1 MSMRFVIAVLSAT
14 VLWGAPNLARVPL
27 TFQPSTR
34 TSEFIASTGGL
45 NVVVT
50 PSGATLEHG
59 TMRLIG
65 VNSHAPAVP
74 DELLSS
80 YSNYLIDRDPRKW
93 RTHVPNYRRIRYR
106 NVYPGIDVIYYG
118 NPRELEF
125 DFVVAPGANP
135 RQIRLKLD
143 SPDLRIRLPRIYQN
157 DHVIPGRVI
166 RRGNRVTFD
175 VAAYDH
181 SQPLVIDPTLSYAAV
196 FGGGGSDQGT
206 VIAVDSTGATYVAGN
221 SGSSNF
227 PVVNGQSGQGGA
239 FLAKISPAGDAL
251 VYSTYLSFPF
261 QMLSPNGPGN
271 FAIDS
276 SGNLYYAGP
285 FFTSPDGSSPPVVG
299 PAPLGTCIA
308 GVPAALY
315 VAKLSFDGTSL
326 FYSGCIAG
334 TTYAGALNVV
344 ALDGI
349 GNAYVA
355 GMNESSGFPLV
366 NPLPYPPST
375 NLGPPRSFVLK
386 LGPDGTLLYSSFVGG
401 SNGDIIRAITAD
413 AAGNIYLTG
422 QTNSP
427 DFPIKNAIQ
436 PQPPSSLPSFVAKI
450 KADGS
455 DYAYSTYFG
464 GSNGDVVLAIASD
477 AAGKTYLAGSTMS
490 GDFPLSANAF
500 QNRFDG
506 TFLFKTA
513 DAANTWSRSDS
524 GLPATATVV
533 QVDPQQ
539 SATVYAVSSG
549 GLFKS
554 TDRGASWHGTAAAA
568 VSSLWID
575 PVDSTLY
582 IGTTHGDFV
591 RSRDGGA
598 TFVPLAAALGGNL
611 NGVAFDAT
619 NRLVIYA
626 RWGGHG
632 STDGI
637 YKSADG
643 GDTWKPTGLVGAM
656 NGSGP
661 FAVDPA
667 RPSVLYAEG
676 RNRGLLESSDGGNTW
691 APLGG
696 DVSQIVVDSKS
707 TLYSTSQY
715 IVHVYPLGGVSI
727 DKVAPGTIGTL
738 LIDPTNSSIWYA
750 TIFGTNSQGIYKT
763 TDGGD
768 TWQLVNTGLPSSLST
783 TSLALDPSTPQT
795 LYLGTSPNS
804 DGFFAK
810 LSPDGSS
817 LQYSTYL
824 GGSGID
830 ASVAIAVDAAGNS
843 YLAGTTDSTDFP
855 LQSAFRQT
863 GSGFAA
869 EFDATN
875 NLVWS
880 SLLGGASPTSI
891 ALGSKSEMYLTG
903 SATSTTFSTPGAL
916 GPLISG
922 NVFRTTN
929 GGTAWTGTTLPT
941 TISPVGVSAI
951 AIDPNNSSHVYALA
965 DRLYASNDGGQTWL
979 PLGSPIPT
987 PYVPVPYGAPVK
999 LLIDPV
1005 NASTVYVAGG
1015 FCAAINGVFTGCGV
1029 AKSVDGGATWT
1040 VNQVAVP
1047 PPNQPPIFA
1056 IGLAIDPKT
1065 PSVLYAAATGGI
1077 YKSTDGGV
1085 TWNTSG
1091 ILSSAVAVAVDPV
1104 NSSILYASMGT
1115 SLSLGTPSSGDSLGL
1130 FKSEDGGATWTPI
1143 NTGLPS
1149 GWFAN
1154 NFVLDPS
1161 VPQRIYA
1168 VGSSSTPGL
1177 YRSDDGGNHWLSIGA
1192 GLPTPVNS
1200 LTLDQTK
1207 SSTLYA
1213 GPAAGGLY
1221 RSLDAGVSWS
1231 QFPGMSVPIVFAIAV
1246 APTDS
1251 SHIYAGA
1258 QLNPADAFVM
1268 KIVP

>member
-1 MSMRFVIAVLSAT
+1 MRFVIAVLSASA
-14 VLWGAPNLARVPL
+14 LWGAPSLAHVPL
-27 TFQPSTR
+27 TFEPGSR
-34 TSEFIASTGGL
+34 TSEFITHSAGSAVTLTPTG
-45 NVVVT
+45 VT
-50 PSGATLEHG
+50 IGRRNTRLLGARSNAIAQPE
-59 TMRLIG
+59 
-65 VNSHAPAVP
+65 
-74 DELLSS
+74 DLLAS

-93 RTHVPNYRRIRYR
+93 RAHVPNYRRVRYR
-106 NVYPGIDVIYYG
+106 NVYPGIDVVYYG

-125 DFVVAPGANP
+125 DFVLAPGADV
-135 RQIRLKLD
+135 RKIQLSLSSR
-143 SPDLRIRLPRIYQN
+143 DLNIRLPRIYQN
-157 DHVIPGRVI
+157 DHVIRGRVI
-166 RRGNRVTFD
+166 HRGNIVTFD
-175 VAAYDH
+175 VPSYDH
-181 SQPLVIDPTLSYAAV
+181 TQPLVIDPVLSYAAV
-196 FGGGGSDQGT
+196 FGGGGSDGGN

-221 SGSSNF
+221 AGSSNF
-227 PVVNGQSGQGGA
+227 PVVNGQSGQGGV

-261 QMLSPNGPGN
+261 QMFSPNGPGN

-285 FFTSPDGSSPPVVG
+285 FFTTPNGSTPPVVG
-299 PAPLGTCIA
+299 PLAQCIA
-308 GVPAALY
+308 GVQAVLY
-315 VAKLSFDGTSL
+315 VAKMSFDGTSL
-326 FYSGCIAG
+326 VYSGCIAG
-334 TTYAGALNVV
+334 AVFAGSQTVIAS
-344 ALDGI
+344 DGN
-349 GNAYVA
+349 GDAYVGGSTQSA
-355 GMNESSGFPLV
+355 SFPLA
-366 NPLPYPPST
+366 NPLPNPPST
-375 NLGPPRSFVLK
+375 NLGNLRAFVLK
-386 LGPDGTLLYSSFVGG
+386 LGPNGALLYSTFVGG
-401 SNGDIIRAITAD
+401 SNGDMIRAITAD
-413 AAGNIYLTG
+413 PAGNIYLTG
-422 QTNSP
+422 QTNSA

-436 PQPPSSLPSFVAKI
+436 PQPPSGFPSFVAKI

-455 DYAYSTYFG
+455 DYVYSTYFG
-464 GSNGDVVLAIASD
+464 GSNGDSVLAIAGD
-477 AAGKTYLAGSTMS
+477 TAGKTYLAGSTTS
-490 GDFPLSANAF
+490 GDFPLTANAF

-513 DAANTWSRSDS
+513 DAANTWNRSDS

-539 SATVYAVSSG
+539 SSTVYAVSSG

-554 TDRGASWHGTAAAA
+554 TDRGATWHGTAAAA

-598 TFVPLAAALGGNL
+598 TFIPLAATPGGTP
-611 NGVAFDAT
+611 NGVAFDPT

-643 GDTWKPTGLVGAM
+643 GDTWQPTGLVGAM

-667 RPSVLYAEG
+667 RPSILYAEG

-691 APLGG
+691 SPLGG
-696 DVSQIVVDSKS
+696 DVNQIVVDSKS

-750 TIFGTNSQGIYKT
+750 TIFGTNGQGIYKT

-768 TWQLVNTGLPSSLST
+768 TWQPMNTGLASSLNA

-804 DGFFAK
+804 DGFFAM

-824 GGSGID
+824 GGTGSD
-830 ASVAIAVDAAGNS
+830 ASTAIVVDNAGNS

-855 LQSAFRQT
+855 LQNAFRQT
-863 GSGFAA
+863 GDGFAA

-891 ALGSKSEMYLTG
+891 ALGPKGEMYLTG
-903 SATSTTFSTPGAL
+903 SSSSSTFSTPGAL
-916 GPLISG
+916 GPFITG

-951 AIDPNNSSHVYALA
+951 AVDPNNTSNVFALS
-965 DRLYASNDGGQTWL
+965 DRLYASSDGGQTWSQ
-979 PLGSPIPT
+979 LGTPIPT
-987 PYVPVPYGAPVK
+987 PYIPVPSGAPVK
-999 LLIDPV
+999 LLLDPLDS
-1005 NASTVYVAGG
+1005 STIYVAGG
-1015 FCAAINGVFTGCGV
+1015 FCAASNGVFTGCGV
-1029 AKSVDGGATWT
+1029 SKSTDGGATWT

-1056 IGLAIDPKT
+1056 IGLAIDPRAT
-1065 PSVLYAAATGGI
+1065 SVLYAATTSGI

-1091 ILSSAVAVAVDPV
+1091 LLSSAVAVAVDPL
-1104 NSSILYASMGT
+1104 NSSIVYASMGM
-1115 SLSLGTPSSGDSLGL
+1115 SLSLSLPSSGDSLGL
-1130 FKSEDGGATWTPI
+1130 FKSTDGGTTWTPI
-1143 NTGLPS
+1143 NNGLPS

-1154 NFVLDPS
+1154 NLIVDPS

-1168 VGSSSTPGL
+1168 VGSSSNGGL
-1177 YRSDDGGNHWLSIGA
+1177 YRSDDGGNHWSSIGS
-1192 GLPTPVNS
+1192 GLPNS
-1200 LTLDQTK
+1200 PLNGLALDPTN
-1207 SSTLYA
+1207 SATLYA
-1213 GPAAGGLY
+1213 GPVAGGLY
-1221 RSLDAGVSWS
+1221 RSQDAGVSWS
-1231 QFPGMSVPIVFAIAV
+1231 QLPGMSVPIVYAIAV

-1258 QLNPADAFVM
+1258 QLNPADSFVM